1 MYQMSKLLKI
11 LSHILLLELLSV
23 TLSLSTF
30 ANAMAAANT
39 VQGNFKSDYSFEQ
52 LPKDEVY
59 ASNALY
65 YSAEVSTYLETDE
78 NIENLSNDIYGST
91 GGVIN
96 SSNYRHDFLL
106 DNFWRRYGERIY
118 VILFFTLLGIVFWI
132 YALRSRANDFKRIA
146 ASESM
151 LRNIS
156 SNINGGVLLLN
167 PQKEYQISF
176 VNEGLLKLMGYTE
189 DELRSIYER
198 DYFYF
203 IHPDD
208 RHTLNKLLTMKS
220 SSAAQGN
227 EFSVQLNVRTKE
239 GKFIPSLVKGSFV
252 RNEKGEKELF
262 CMIVDVSREQAILE
276 ELKFEQESHRILL
289 EKSDEILFEIDY
301 IEQTVKVSP
310 QFKEK
315 FGWALPKRYWGD
327 EKPNLSKIYEEDRQ
341 KFSQALEDIRNGTID
356 GELIVR
362 VCKSDGTPCWSKA
375 IYHVMQVG
383 GENKRLIGKLTDIDD
398 EIKEKQLLMTKAQVD
413 ALTDIYNK
421 DAFKDRCIEY
431 LSKFPDKNNSLI
443 FFDVD
448 NFKDINDCL
457 GHATGDRALR
467 DISRKMM
474 SIFSTRDILG
484 RFGGDEFCVLLKDV
498 TKEELTKLLDRLIEE
513 LRLEYSDGHHNVSVS
528 VSVGAVNSSEFGND
542 FNKLLEYAD
551 RAQYYA
557 KEKGKNGYCI
567 YSDSLRLRGYKSRKK
582 AIEEDK

>member
-1 MYQMSKLLKI
+1 MRKLLKPF
-11 LSHILLLELLSV
+11 SQILLFLLLSV
-23 TLSLSTF
+23 TFSVLTCE
-30 ANAMAAANT
+30 NAMAAADT
-39 VQGNFKSDYSFEQ
+39 LQSDLTSGYSSGQ
-52 LPKDEVY
+52 LPNGEIY
-59 ASNALY
+59 ANNGVY
-65 YSAEVSTYLETDE
+65 YSSHVSTFRETDE
-78 NIENLSNDIYGST
+78 NIANLSNDIYGSAS
-91 GGVIN
+91 GAIN
-96 SSNYRHDFLL
+96 PANYRHDFLL
-106 DNFWRRYGERIY
+106 DNLWRRYGERIY
-118 VILFFTLLGIVFWI
+118 VILFFTLLGIIFWI
-132 YALRSRANDFKRIA
+132 YTLRTRANNYKRIA

-156 SNINGGVLLLN
+156 SNINGGVLVLN

-189 DELRSIYER
+189 DELRSIYAR

-208 RHTLNKLLTMKS
+208 RQILNKLLTMKG

-227 EFSVQLNVRTKE
+227 EFSVPLRVRTKE

-252 RNEKGEKELF
+252 KNEKGEKELF
-262 CMIVDVSREQAILE
+262 CMIVDISREQAIME
-276 ELKFEQESHRILL
+276 ELRFEQESHRILL

-301 IEQTVKVSP
+301 NEQTVKVSP

-315 FGWALPKRYWGD
+315 FGWSLPKKYWGD
-327 EKPNLSKIYEEDRQ
+327 EEPSLTKIYEEDRW
-341 KFSQALEDIRNGTID
+341 KFSQTLEDIKNGTID

-362 VCKSDGTPCWSKA
+362 VCKSDGTPCWCKA

-398 EIKEKQLLMTKAQVD
+398 EIKEKQSLMTKAQVD
-413 ALTDIYNK
+413 ALTGIYNK
-421 DAFKDRCIEY
+421 DAFKERCIEY
-431 LSKFPDKNNSLI
+431 LSKFPDKNSSLI

-448 NFKDINDCL
+448 NFKDINDYL

-467 DISRKMM
+467 DISQIMM
-474 SIFSTRDILG
+474 SIFSTRDVLG

-498 TKEELTKLLDRLIEE
+498 TQEELTKLLNRLIEE
-513 LRLEYSDGHHNVSVS
+513 LRLEYSDGQQNVSVS
-528 VSVGAVNSSEFGND
+528 VSVGAVNSGEFGND

-567 YSDSLRLRGYKSRKK
+567 YSSSLRLRGYKSRKK
-582 AIEEDK
+582 EL

>member
-1 MYQMSKLLKI
+1 MRKLLKPF
-11 LSHILLLELLSV
+11 SQILLFLLLSV
-23 TLSLSTF
+23 TFSVLTCE
-30 ANAMAAANT
+30 NALAAADT
-39 VQGNFKSDYSFEQ
+39 LQSDLTSGYSSGQ
-52 LPKDEVY
+52 LPNGEIY
-59 ASNALY
+59 ANNGVY
-65 YSAEVSTYLETDE
+65 YSSHVWTFRETDE
-78 NIENLSNDIYGST
+78 NIANLSNDIYGSAS
-91 GGVIN
+91 GVIN
-96 SSNYRHDFLL
+96 PANYRHDFLL
-106 DNFWRRYGERIY
+106 DNLWRRYGERIY
-118 VILFFTLLGIVFWI
+118 VILFFTLLGIIFWI
-132 YALRSRANDFKRIA
+132 YTLRTRANNYKRIA

-189 DELRSIYER
+189 DELRSIYAR

-208 RHTLNKLLTMKS
+208 RQTLNKLLTMKG

-227 EFSVQLNVRTKE
+227 EFSVPLRVRTKE

-252 RNEKGEKELF
+252 KNEKGEKELF
-262 CMIVDVSREQAILE
+262 CMIVDISREQAIME
-276 ELKFEQESHRILL
+276 ELRFEQESHRILL

-301 IEQTVKVSP
+301 NEQTVKVSP

-315 FGWALPKRYWGD
+315 FGWSLPKKYWGD
-327 EKPNLSKIYEEDRQ
+327 EEPSLTKIYEEDRW
-341 KFSQALEDIRNGTID
+341 KFSQTLEDIKNGTID

-362 VCKSDGTPCWSKA
+362 VCKSDGTPCWCKA

-398 EIKEKQLLMTKAQVD
+398 EIKEKQSLMTKAQVD
-413 ALTDIYNK
+413 ALTGIYNK
-421 DAFKDRCIEY
+421 DAFKERCIEY
-431 LSKFPDKNNSLI
+431 LSKFPDKNSTLI

-448 NFKDINDCL
+448 NFKDINDYL

-467 DISRKMM
+467 DISQIMM
-474 SIFSTRDILG
+474 SIFSTRDVLG

-498 TKEELTKLLDRLIEE
+498 TQEELTKLLNRLIEE
-513 LRLEYSDGHHNVSVS
+513 LRLEYSDGQQNVSVS
-528 VSVGAVNSSEFGND
+528 VSVGAVNSGEFGND

-567 YSDSLRLRGYKSRKK
+567 YSSSLRLRGYKSRKK
-582 AIEEDK
+582 EL